1 MPTSELS
8 WDVTVVKQGV
18 FLENTENE
26 MNKLLPV
33 KQKLIV
39 GANNRHTDR
48 LGGKVGESCF
58 GE

>member
-48 LGGKVGESCF
+48 LGRKVGESCF